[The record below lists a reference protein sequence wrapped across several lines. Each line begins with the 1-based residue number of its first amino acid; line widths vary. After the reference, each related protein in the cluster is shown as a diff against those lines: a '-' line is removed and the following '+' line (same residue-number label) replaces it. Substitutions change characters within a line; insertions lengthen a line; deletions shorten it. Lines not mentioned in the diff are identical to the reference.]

1 MLDQIKVR
9 IFKEE
14 DQNKAQYKLDYFAIA
29 NYYLA
34 LAEEVG
40 LDIEFLDT
48 VNELLASDAN
58 YPLEWALVDAAWDWD
73 IA

>member
-1 MLDQIKVR
+1 M
-9 IFKEE
+9 
-14 DQNKAQYKLDYFAIA
+14 DYFAMVD
-29 NYYLA
+29 YFLG

-40 LDIEFLDT
+40 LEIEFLDT
-48 VNELLASDAN
+48 VNELLASDAS

>member
-1 MLDQIKVR
+1 M
-9 IFKEE
+9 
-14 DQNKAQYKLDYFAIA
+14 DYFAIA

-40 LDIEFLDT
+40 VEIEFLDT
-48 VNELLASDAN
+48 VNELLASDAS

-73 IA
+73 IV